1 VTYLRAETNKNVAFS
16 RGFLKKTDS
25 QVTYEFTES
34 VPLVGFQGYETQN
47 QISSLGFISFNCST
61 DAITSIEQEFFSDQV
76 KVIAGTSGAVV
87 SVSITVFLV
96 TIIDTALCMCY
107 CFACVYGLYVLRD

>member
-1 VTYLRAETNKNVAFS
+1 MLQDDSYFAKLNIGYDQQGVTYLRAETNKNVAFS

-61 DAITSIEQEFFSDQV
+61 DAITSIEQ
-76 KVIAGTSGAVV
+76 
-87 SVSITVFLV
+87 
-96 TIIDTALCMCY
+96 
-107 CFACVYGLYVLRD
+107 